1 MLTKDKSSSLNKNLN
16 NLSLYNIDK
25 ALETAFFYGFIPIKT
40 PQASKDDC
48 LQSKSFENGLCL
60 QKINQGLERSHSMNN
75 KIYLLRTYI
84 EGGFRSFPFPL
95 SICYRDKE
103 EYKKNDSESFLNL
116 SILGSGS
123 SVAEALALKTSLA
136 ILRDQEVKNLKIE
149 INSVGDKESFGK
161 FEKELSNFVKKN
173 AEVLPKDII
182 EIIKKEPNDIL
193 KKDLEDENKEM
204 MANMPKPL
212 NFLTPQA
219 IKHFKEV
226 LEYLEFFETPYD
238 LNHSLIPNKQY
249 CSQTIFQ
256 IKADEAVVAVGVRHH
271 NIVRKLHIRKEIP
284 YLSVSIKDNIAKV
297 KKTNIRKI
305 KPKYFLVQFGN
316 KAKAKCL
323 ALIESLRKA
332 RIPIYH
338 SLTKDK
344 LMGQLT
350 TAENLNF
357 PYILIIGEKEA
368 LEQSVVVRNTETR
381 VQETVSSCDLVNY
394 LRKLK
399 I

>member
-1 MLTKDKSSSLNKNLN
+1 MLTKEKSSALNKNSN

-40 PQASKDDC
+40 PQASKEDC

-60 QKINQGLERSHSMNN
+60 KKLSQGLERSHSIDN

-103 EYKKNDSESFLNL
+103 EYKEKEPESFLNL

-136 ILRDQEVKNLKIE
+136 ILRDQDAKNLKIE

-161 FEKELSNFVKKN
+161 FEKELLNFVKKN
-173 AEVLPKDII
+173 AEDLPKNLVQTL
-182 EIIKKEPNDIL
+182 KKEPEEIL
-193 KKDLEDENKEM
+193 KENIEEDSKEM

-212 NFLTPQA
+212 NFLNPQA

-238 LNHSLIPNKQY
+238 LNHTLIPNKQY

-256 IKADEAVVAVGVRHH
+256 IKSDDDVVAIGVRHH
-271 NIVRKLHIRKEIP
+271 NIVKKLRVRKEIP
-284 YLSVSIKDNIAKV
+284 YLSVSIKDNAHKLKINIKKV
-297 KKTNIRKI
+297 

-323 ALIESLRKA
+323 AIIESLRKA

-357 PYILIIGEKEA
+357 PYIIIIGEKEA

>member
-1 MLTKDKSSSLNKNLN
+1 MLTKEKSSALKNSN

-25 ALETAFFYGFIPIKT
+25 ALETAFFYGFIPIKP
-40 PQASKDDC
+40 PQASKEDC
-48 LQSKSFENGLCL
+48 RESKSFEKGVCL
-60 QKINQGLERSHSMNN
+60 QKLSQGLERSHSMDS
-75 KIYLLRTYI
+75 KIYLLRTFI

-103 EYKKNDSESFLNL
+103 EYKEKELESFLNL

-123 SVAEALALKTSLA
+123 SVAEALVLKTSLA
-136 ILRDQEVKNLKIE
+136 ILRDQEVKNLRIE

-161 FEKELSNFVKKN
+161 FEKELANHLKKN
-173 AEVLPKDII
+173 LEILPKSLT
-182 EIIKKEPNDIL
+182 EIATKEPEEFL
-193 KKDLEDENKEM
+193 KKKIKEEDEEIL
-204 MANMPKPL
+204 ATMPKPL
-212 NFLTPQA
+212 NFLNPQA

-256 IKADEAVVAVGVRHH
+256 IKSDEETVAVGVRHH
-271 NIVRKLHIRKEIP
+271 NIVKKLHVRKEIP
-284 YLSVSIKDNIAKV
+284 YLSVAIKDSIPKLKKINIKKV
-297 KKTNIRKI
+297 

-323 ALIESLRKA
+323 AIIEALRKA

-368 LEQSVVVRNTETR
+368 LEHSIVVRNTETR
-381 VQETVSSCDLVNY
+381 VQETISACDLVNY
-394 LRKLK
+394 LRKIK